1 MENYITEVDALDE
14 AKQCFLVYSAEVLT
28 DRAIPAAEDG
38 LLSSQRKILWTM
50 SDFLGM
56 NSKGKTKKCNAI
68 VGSTLST
75 SYFHGDQ
82 ACYGVL
88 CKMSQEYLM
97 RYPLIQGQGSLGTQE
112 DNDLVASSRY
122 TEAKPS
128 IYTDLMMLDYKK
140 NPVPVKETYNGEYLE
155 PVVLPSLFPNALCNG
170 RQAIGISMSHNSAP
184 NNLSEV
190 CDAIIAYI
198 NNPELT
204 IDDIMKYMKGP
215 DFPLGN
221 VIINQKDI
229 KTAYATGKSQTS
241 LKVRGDY
248 EIDGNK
254 IIFTSIPYRTYRNKI
269 KEQLEKNVEVF
280 EPLMED
286 FNDESNIG
294 KNRLVFFAKP
304 GKVQSLLAKLFTLTD
319 LQTSISYNMNY
330 IVNGTPKLCS
340 IKDLIQAY
348 VIHQHNVMI
357 NIAKTDLSKAN
368 NKKHTI
374 EGLLIAL
381 KDIDTA
387 IQLIRNSFDKEEAR
401 IKLIEHFSITEEQA
415 NAILDMKLSKLTK
428 LDKDDL
434 LKELE
439 ELRLAIANYEK
450 IINDSNYRNKTLI
463 EKVQELKNKYGD
475 ARRTKIIQIADEP
488 KEDKEIVN
496 VEPEKCVVIT
506 TASGNI
512 KRIPTS
518 SFKVQKK
525 NGKGIKSQDDITDT
539 IIRTNTIDQLM
550 IFTNKGNMYRL
561 LVNNIPA
568 GTNASKGQP
577 ITSLIE
583 MASGEK
589 PTIIYS
595 IYRDTDAQYVIFATK
610 NGIVKKTALNEYTST
625 KKKCGIPAIKLRED
639 DELVAVSLVKDENI
653 ILVSSAGNAIRFKSS
668 EVSAAGRLTIGMK
681 GMTLKAGEEIVSM
694 SIVRDSADNLAT
706 FTSTGMA
713 KQFSLT
719 ELPLQAKGGKGI
731 KIGDIAA
738 VALISNEDNLLV
750 CGAKNSICISA
761 KDIPTLGRTAQ
772 GNQVIKGDRIISVSK
787 I

>member
-1 MENYITEVDALDE
+1 MSIDINEELSQNFLDFSYEANSQRAFADARDGLKPGQRACLWEMYSKGYSSGKPHVKSAKISGGTVASWWPHGTTAIYDTFARMSQPWINNIPEVDWHGANGSIQISGE
-14 AKQCFLVYSAEVLT
+14 
-28 DRAIPAAEDG
+28 PAADRYTEARLSKTTEDG
-38 LLSSQRKILWTM
+38 LLFGIKKNNVPMKLNFSEDQEWPEVLPAIYPRLMVNGCQGIGSTIANVFLPHSLDELAFSIKEYIQTGKINYSSLAPSFPTGGIIINKNDLEPIYKT
-50 SDFLGM
+50 G
-56 NSKGKTKKCNAI
+56 KGKVILRGKTQI
-68 VGSTLST
+68 VGNSIQITEMP
-75 SYFHGDQ
+75 YQVYVEPFIEQ
-82 ACYGVL
+82 V
-88 CKMSQEYLM
+88 KQ
-97 RYPLIQGQGSLGTQE
+97 LIT
-112 DNDLVASSRY
+112 
-122 TEAKPS
+122 
-128 IYTDLMMLDYKK
+128 
-140 NPVPVKETYNGEYLE
+140 KE
-155 PVVLPSLFPNALCNG
+155 
-170 RQAIGISMSHNSAP
+170 
-184 NNLSEV
+184 
-190 CDAIIAYI
+190 
-198 NNPELT
+198 ELT
-204 IDDIMKYMKGP
+204 GIENILNKSNKKQLLIEIECNNT
-215 DFPLGN
+215 PLN
-221 VIINQKDI
+221 VLNQ
-229 KTAYATGKSQTS
+229 
-241 LKVRGDY
+241 
-248 EIDGNK
+248 
-254 IIFTSIPYRTYRNKI
+254 
-269 KEQLEKNVEVF
+269 
-280 EPLMED
+280 
-286 FNDESNIG
+286 
-294 KNRLVFFAKP
+294 
-304 GKVQSLLAKLFTLTD
+304 LFQKTD
-319 LQTSISYNMNY
+319 LQKTFNANQYAL
-330 IVNGTPKLCS
+330 VGKTPKLLNYQQYLDIFLNHNYECIQREYS
-340 IKDLIQAY
+340 FDLEKSQKRLEIVLGLIKALEDID
-348 VIHQHNVMI
+348 
-357 NIAKTDLSKAN
+357 NI
-368 NKKHTI
+368 
-374 EGLLIAL
+374 IAL
-381 KDIDTA
+381 IKKSENSKIAADNLIKAYDFTKVQAQA
-387 IQLIRNSFDKEEAR
+387 II
-401 IKLIEHFSITEEQA
+401 
-415 NAILDMKLSKLTK
+415 DMKLG
-428 LDKDDL
+428 
-434 LKELE
+434 
-439 ELRLAIANYEK
+439 RLAHLEAIELNKEREDLTSTIKDCEDVITNLSRRQSIFLTRFDNFIKKYPNPRKTELTQ
-450 IINDSNYRNKTLI
+450 INPPK
-463 EKVQELKNKYGD
+463 
-475 ARRTKIIQIADEP
+475 

-561 LVNNIPA
+561 LVNDIPT

-583 MASGEK
+583 MAFGEK

-681 GMTLKAGEEIVSM
+681 GMTLKAGEEIISM

-719 ELPLQAKGGKGI
+719 ELPLQARGGKGI